1 MRNAGTNPCGFVG
14 FQRDHY
20 YRHLINGIRKDS
32 LNHSSYLIYGD
43 NHV

>member
-14 FQRDHY
+14 FQCDHY